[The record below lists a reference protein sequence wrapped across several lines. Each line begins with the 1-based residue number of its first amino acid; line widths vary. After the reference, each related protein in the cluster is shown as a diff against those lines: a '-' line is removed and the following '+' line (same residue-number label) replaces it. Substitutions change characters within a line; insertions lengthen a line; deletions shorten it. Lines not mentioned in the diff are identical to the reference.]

1 MKNEFVLAFNEVLE
15 EKGLPKETILE
26 ALAHA
31 LVSAY
36 RKSTNVS
43 SAQDIKALINLDH
56 GEFLILAEK
65 EVVESVQ
72 NDLTEVTLDVAKQ
85 FDADAEIGDLVMVD
99 STPEDFG
106 RVAAQNARQVIQ
118 EKIRQA
124 EYAAQIEYYE
134 KQLGEI
140 ISGIVQASN
149 SQGMT
154 IGLELNAEG
163 TMPRK
168 ELIPF
173 ERFRVHDRVRAL
185 VAEIKET
192 GRGPQIILSR
202 THRDFLRRLLENE
215 VPEIFHGVV
224 EIRSIAREPGHRAK
238 VAVSASQQG
247 IDPVG
252 ACVGQRG
259 VRIQAI
265 VRELHD
271 EKIDVIEWNADPT
284 AFIAK
289 AISPA
294 RVNGVYLKEGVDGSK
309 NALVVVPEDQL
320 SLAIGRDGQNARL
333 AAKLT
338 GWRIDIKSLP
348 ESVSDWLFALQNKE
362 EYKEL
367 AKEETEVVAQIE
379 DIMARKADGRVITP
393 EEYDVMSK
401 FNDRLEGYATR
412 KQQAEIEKQQ
422 KIHDEAMAT
431 IPQGAFELDLS
442 DLNLPANIIEALV
455 EAGFDNAGKLVFTSK
470 IDENALLEISGV
482 GPKTLEIINEFA
494 EKLPDLVPEPEE
506 PEEEVVEA
514 EAVEEA
520 AAAEEEQ
527 PVEEES
533 KEEAEAEAEM
543 TEEASAEAK
552 VEESAVP
559 VEEGEEKPSGDM
571 SFDELFKIDSEKY
584 EPVDENLEED
594 DEEEEDEV
602 DEDGK
607 PTGKKK
613 KKKKKTKKYRELEY
627 DPDRD
632 IVISKKKHKRDEND
646 WGGWVDV

>member
-36 RKSTNVS
+36 RKSMNVS
-43 SAQDIKALINLDH
+43 SAQEVKAIIDLDK
-56 GEFLILAEK
+56 GEFGILAEK
-65 EVVESVQ
+65 EVVEDVQ
-72 NDLTEVTLDVAKQ
+72 NDLTEVTLEVARQ
-85 FDADAEIGDLVMVD
+85 FDPEANLGDLVMVD

-140 ISGIVQASN
+140 ISGIVQATN

-168 ELIPF
+168 EMIPF
-173 ERFRVHDRVRAL
+173 ERFRIHDRVRAL

-238 VAVSASQQG
+238 VAVSTSQQG

-271 EKIDVIEWNADPT
+271 EKIDVIEWNPDPT

-294 RVNGVYLKEGVDGSK
+294 RVNGVYLKESVDGSR

-348 ESVSDWLFALQNKE
+348 ESISDWLFALQNKPELKEMAE
-362 EYKEL
+362 EEK
-367 AKEETEVVAQIE
+367 AAIAQAE
-379 DIMARKADGRVITP
+379 DIMARKADGRVINP
-393 EEYDVMSK
+393 EEYDLLSK
-401 FNDRLEGYATR
+401 FNDRLESFATR
-412 KQQAEIEKQQ
+412 KHQAEVEKQQ
-422 KIHDEAMAT
+422 KLRDEIMEN
-431 IPQGAFELDLS
+431 IPPAAFEMDLS
-442 DLNLPANIIEALV
+442 GTGLQANILEALV
-455 EAGFDNAGKLVFTSK
+455 EAGFDTAGKLVLTSK
-470 IDENALLEISGV
+470 MNPDALLDVNGF
-482 GPKTLEIINEFA
+482 GPKALERVAEFA
-494 EKLPDLVPEPEE
+494 EVLPELVPEPVEEEE
-506 PEEEVVEA
+506 PEV
-514 EAVEEA
+514 
-520 AAAEEEQ
+520 EQ
-527 PVEEES
+527 PVEEQPSTEGETLAEAEEEVTS
-533 KEEAEAEAEM
+533 EAEQAETPEAQVEEAE
-543 TEEASAEAK
+543 SAEAVK
-552 VEESAVP
+552 SEESTVT
-559 VEEGEEKPSGDM
+559 VEEGEEEL
-571 SFDELFKIDSEKY
+571 SFDEMFTVNPEVFEPEQESE
-584 EPVDENLEED
+584 
-594 DEEEEDEV
+594 DEEESSED
-602 DEDGK
+602 DG
-607 PTGKKK
+607 TTGGKKK
-613 KKKKKTKKYRELEY
+613 RKKKVKRFRELEY
-627 DPDRD
+627 DPERD
-632 IVISKKKHKRDEND
+632 VVVAKKKHKRDGTPWNE
-646 WGGWVDV
+646 WEE

>member
-36 RKSTNVS
+36 RKSMNIS
-43 SAQDIKALINLDH
+43 SAQEVKAVIDLDK
-56 GEFLILAEK
+56 GEFGILSEK
-65 EVVESVQ
+65 EVVESVE
-72 NDLTEVTLDVAKQ
+72 NDLTEVTLEVARQ
-85 FDADAEIGDLVMVD
+85 FDPNANLGDLVMVD

-124 EYAAQIEYYE
+124 EYAAQIQYYE

-163 TMPRK
+163 SMPRK
-168 ELIPF
+168 EMIPF
-173 ERFRVHDRVRAL
+173 ERFRIHDRVRAL

-224 EIRSIAREPGHRAK
+224 EIRSISREPGHRAK
-238 VAVSASQQG
+238 VAVSTSQQG

-271 EKIDVIEWNADPT
+271 EKIDVIEWNSDPT
-284 AFIAK
+284 LFIAK

-294 RVNGVYLKEGVDGSK
+294 RVNGVYLKESVDGSR

-348 ESVSDWLFALQNKE
+348 ESITDWLFALQNKVE
-362 EYKEL
+362 LKEL
-367 AKEETEVVAQIE
+367 AKEEKESIAQAE
-379 DIMARKADGRVITP
+379 DIMARKADGRVINP
-393 EEYDVMSK
+393 EEYDFLAK
-401 FNDRLEGYATR
+401 LNDRLERFAAR
-412 KQQAEIEKQQ
+412 KNQAEFEKQAR
-422 KIHDEAMAT
+422 IRDEIMAT
-431 IPQGAFELDLS
+431 IPPAAFAMDLS
-442 DLNLPANIIEALV
+442 GTGLPSNIVTALM
-455 EAGFDNAGKLVFTSK
+455 EAGFDNAGKLVLTGK
-470 IDENALLEISGV
+470 MNPDALLAVEGV
-482 GPKTLEIINEFA
+482 GPKALERILEFA
-494 EKLPDLVPEPEE
+494 EVLPELIP
-506 PEEEVVEA
+506 EEVVEEAPVEEPMA
-514 EAVEEA
+514 EAAEGASEVAEGMEA
-520 AAAEEEQ
+520 AAAEQITEAAENPQPAEEVSFDQ
-527 PVEEES
+527 MFTIKPE
-533 KEEAEAEAEM
+533 
-543 TEEASAEAK
+543 TF
-552 VEESAVP
+552 
-559 VEEGEEKPSGDM
+559 EGEEEAG
-571 SFDELFKIDSEKY
+571 
-584 EPVDENLEED
+584 
-594 DEEEEDEV
+594 EEEEITDEN
-602 DEDGK
+602 GK
-607 PTGKKK
+607 PTGEKKK
-613 KKKKKTKKYRELEY
+613 KKKINKFRELEY
-627 DPDRD
+627 DPERD
-632 IVISKKKHKRDEND
+632 VVVAKKKHKRGEP
-646 WGGWVDV
+646 GWNEWEEQ

>member
-26 ALAHA
+26 ALAQA

-36 RKSTNVS
+36 RKSMNVS
-43 SAQDIKALINLDH
+43 SAQEIKAIIDLDK
-56 GEFLILAEK
+56 GEFGILAEK
-65 EVVESVQ
+65 EVVEEVQ
-72 NDLTEVTLDVAKQ
+72 NELTEVTL
-85 FDADAEIGDLVMVD
+85 EIAREYEPEANLGDLVMVD

-140 ISGIVQASN
+140 ISGIVQATN

-168 ELIPF
+168 EMIPF
-173 ERFRVHDRVRAL
+173 ERFRIHDRVRAL

-238 VAVSASQQG
+238 VAVSTSQQG

-271 EKIDVIEWNADPT
+271 EKIDVIEWNPDPT

-294 RVNGVYLKEGVDGSK
+294 RVNGVYLRESADGSR

-338 GWRIDIKSLP
+338 GWRIDIKSLT
-348 ESVSDWLFALQNKE
+348 ESISDWLFALQNNPNLKE
-362 EYKEL
+362 M
-367 AKEETEVVAQIE
+367 AEEEKTAIAQAE
-379 DIMARKADGRVITP
+379 DIMARKADGRVINP
-393 EEYDVMSK
+393 EEHDLLAK
-401 FNDRLEGYATR
+401 FNDRLESYAIR
-412 KQQAEIEKQQ
+412 KHQAEVEKQQ
-422 KIHDEAMAT
+422 KLRDEAMET
-431 IPQGAFELDLS
+431 IPPTAFEMDLS
-442 DLNLPANIIEALV
+442 GTGLQANILEALV
-455 EAGFDNAGKLVFTSK
+455 EAGYDNAGKLVLTSK
-470 IDENALLEISGV
+470 INPDALLKVNGF
-482 GPKTLEIINEFA
+482 GPKALERVAEFA
-494 EKLPDLVPEPEE
+494 EVLPELVPEPV
-506 PEEEVVEA
+506 EEEELV
-514 EAVEEA
+514 
-520 AAAEEEQ
+520 EEQ
-527 PVEEES
+527 PVEEQPDQ
-533 KEEAEAEAEM
+533 EAESQTEVQAESQPEAGEPAAPEAQI
-543 TEEASAEAK
+543 EETTDAEAK
-552 VEESAVP
+552 VPSSDESEEELTFDEMFVIKPEVFEPEEANGEV
-559 VEEGEEKPSGDM
+559 EGEE
-571 SFDELFKIDSEKY
+571 
-584 EPVDENLEED
+584 ED
-594 DEEEEDEV
+594 DDDSTEEV
-602 DEDGK
+602 DST
-607 PTGKKK
+607 TGKKK
-613 KKKKKTKKYRELEY
+613 KKRKVKRFRELEY
-627 DPDRD
+627 DPERD
-632 IVISKKKHKRDEND
+632 MVVTKKKHKRDGTPWNE
-646 WGGWVDV
+646 WEE

>member
-36 RKSTNVS
+36 RKSMNVS
-43 SAQDIKALINLDH
+43 SAQEVKAMIDLDR
-56 GEFLILAEK
+56 GEFAILAEK
-65 EVVESVQ
+65 EVVDAVQ
-72 NDLTEVTLDVAKQ
+72 NDLTEVTLEVAREYEP
-85 FDADAEIGDLVMVD
+85 DANLGDLVMVD

-140 ISGIVQASN
+140 ISGIVQATN

-163 TMPRK
+163 AMPRK
-168 ELIPF
+168 EMIPF
-173 ERFRVHDRVRAL
+173 ERFRIHDRVRAL

-238 VAVSASQQG
+238 VAVSTTQQG

-271 EKIDVIEWNADPT
+271 EKIDVIEWNSDPT
-284 AFIAK
+284 LFIAK

-294 RVNGVYLKEGVDGSK
+294 RVNGVYLKESLEGTR

-348 ESVSDWLFALQNKE
+348 ESISDWLYALQNNPNLKE
-362 EYKEL
+362 M
-367 AKEETEVVAQIE
+367 AEEEKAAVVQVE
-379 DIMARKADGRVITP
+379 DIMARKADGRVINP
-393 EEYDVMSK
+393 EEYDFLSK
-401 FNDRLEGYATR
+401 FNDRLERYATR
-412 KQQAEIEKQQ
+412 KHQAEFEKKQQ
-422 KIHDEAMAT
+422 LRDEAMES
-431 IPQGAFELDLS
+431 IPEGAFEMDLS
-442 DLNLPANIIEALV
+442 GTGLPSNILEALV
-455 EAGFDNAGKLVFTSK
+455 EAGYNTAGKLVLTSK
-470 IDENALLEISGV
+470 LNPKALLEVNGV
-482 GPKTLEIINEFA
+482 GPKALDKIAEFA
-494 EKLPDLVPEPEE
+494 EVLPELVPEPVVEEEAPIEDLPMVVETAEVEPTEIIAGELAVE
-506 PEEEVVEA
+506 PETETV
-514 EAVEEA
+514 
-520 AAAEEEQ
+520 Q
-527 PVEEES
+527 PVEAQAAETLSEDQEAQQPES
-533 KEEAEAEAEM
+533 
-543 TEEASAEAK
+543 
-552 VEESAVP
+552 
-559 VEEGEEKPSGDM
+559 GEEL
-571 SFDELFKIDSEKY
+571 SFDEMFAIKPEVFK
-584 EPVDENLEED
+584 PDEENEE
-594 DEEEEDEV
+594 DEEETTDEN
-602 DEDGK
+602 GK

-613 KKKKKTKKYRELEY
+613 KKKVKRFRELEY
-627 DPDRD
+627 DPERD
-632 IVISKKKHKRDEND
+632 VVVAKKKHKRDGTAWNSWEEE
-646 WGGWVDV
+646 